1 MQLWKC
7 SSDAGARALVVCLCD
22 WRYYQMHLSFW
33 YFVFNFLSLFPKLCV
48 CAHFF
53 AFAFVVKVEWN
64 YPTAKKNALGRCLSN
79 NCLCDGIWCCF
90 SLYDM
95 DIYRIHT
102 MHMLERIHFG
112 FGLISVR
119 AFVCSNPC
127 APPHSVNYN
136 STCDFIIINASLS
149 ALSRFFLFACWFAS
163 LQRAQFFFH
172 IFSSCEIVFRL
183 FSLFLTRPIPFSI
196 IWNPYIST
204 YMNKRHLET
213 ISGPSDNF
221 CCDYFPRAFFPSLS
235 RSCCA
240 FCTTYTEIDV

>member
-1 MQLWKC
+1 M
-7 SSDAGARALVVCLCD
+7 
-22 WRYYQMHLSFW
+22 
-33 YFVFNFLSLFPKLCV
+33 CV
-48 CAHFF
+48 CAYFF

-95 DIYRIHT
+95 DIYRIYTHT
-102 MHMLERIHFG
+102 MHMLEGIHFG

-149 ALSRFFLFACWFAS
+149 ALSRYSLFACWFAS

-172 IFSSCEIVFRL
+172 IFSIMWNCLPFVF
-183 FSLFLTRPIPFSI
+183 FVSHPPNSFFHHM
-196 IWNPYIST
+196 NPYISP

-221 CCDYFPRAFFPSLS
+221 CCDYFPSCRLSITISLVLCVLHHVHRDRCLNCKWTS
-235 RSCCA
+235 
-240 FCTTYTEIDV
+240 FCLHFSPIIHISSKIMQLEMKMK